1 MSTTETLRRVSMPT
15 AEREAL
21 MQTEA
26 ARNTLRRALIY
37 AYECAGHGSLVT
49 QPLRE
54 ALDLVE
60 CLLREVQS

>member
-26 ARNTLRRALIY
+26 ARNTLRRAIY
-37 AYECAGHGSLVT
+37 AYACAGYGSLVT

-60 CLLREVQS
+60 YSLREVQS